1 MMKFIDLFAGMGG
14 FRLAFEKQGC
24 KCVFSSEIDSH
35 AIQTYQSNFNDIP
48 SGDITKIEA
57 KCIPDFDILCAGFP
71 CQPFSLAGKRKGFDD
86 ARGTLFFDIARILSE
101 KKPVAA
107 ILENVK
113 GITNHNSG
121 KTIKT
126 ILDVLDQIGYSYK
139 YAVLNSLD
147 FGVPQSRERWYCIC
161 IRKDFKVSAQ
171 NFSFPIKK
179 DKKVLFTEIL
189 EKQVSEKYRISE
201 RCKKN
206 IQKFLKEKKIQI
218 TEDLL
223 AYDIRPSRCQFKS
236 NGVAPT
242 LTAKMGTGGN
252 NIPVLVKDMR
262 FLTERECLSIM
273 GYPNSYKIK
282 TGSYIYKQIGNSVC
296 VPVIDLLAENL
307 VALLNAED
315 KKS

>member
-24 KCVFSSEIDSH
+24 KCVFSSEIDAH

-48 SGDITKIEA
+48 AGDITKIA
-57 KCIPDFDILCAGFP
+57 ARDIPDFDILCAGFP

-86 ARGTLFFDIARILSE
+86 TRGTLFFDIARILSE
-101 KKPVAA
+101 KKPMAA

-121 KTIKT
+121 KTIQT
-126 ILDVLDQIGYSYK
+126 ILDVLDKIGYSCK
-139 YAVLNSLD
+139 YSVLNSSD

-161 IRKDFKVSAQ
+161 IRKDLCISAN
-171 NFSFPIKK
+171 NFSFPEKK
-179 DKKVLFTEIL
+179 NEKILFADIL
-189 EKQVSEKYRISE
+189 ETQVSKKYKIS
-201 RCKKN
+201 KKCESN
-206 IQKFLKEKKIQI
+206 IQKFLKEKNIQI
-218 TEDLL
+218 TENLL

-236 NGVAPT
+236 NGIAPT

-273 GYPNSYKIK
+273 GYPKSYKIT
-282 TGSYIYKQIGNSVC
+282 TGSHVYNQIGNSVC
-296 VPVIDLLAENL
+296 VPVINLLAENL
-307 VALLNAED
+307 VSLLISED
-315 KKS
+315 KKN